1 MVLNLQRVGLLISP
15 AGQSNKSRV
24 GEKRARS
31 GKVTSSADPV
41 GLRYPHPHDGQA
53 PRPARQMTWSR
64 NI

>member
-41 GLRYPHPHDGQA
+41 GLRYPHPTMA
-53 PRPARQMTWSR
+53 RPPVPRVK
-64 NI
+64 